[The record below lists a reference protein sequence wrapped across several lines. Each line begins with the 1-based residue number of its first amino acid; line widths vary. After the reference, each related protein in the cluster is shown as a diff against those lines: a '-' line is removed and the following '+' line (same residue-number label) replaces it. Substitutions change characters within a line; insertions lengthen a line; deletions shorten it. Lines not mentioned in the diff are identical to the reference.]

1 MTVTYS
7 REVFT
12 STGTSGIFL
21 KLLTRWQG
29 SIYKLIW
36 HDLLIYIVIYYIL
49 SCVYRFALDAESKDR
64 EWVIIPCNVQYFMA

>member
-1 MTVTYS
+1 MTVSYS

-36 HDLLIYIVIYYIL
+36 HDLLIYVSLYYLL
-49 SCVYRFALDAESKDR
+49 SCTYRFALDEGSQLIK
-64 EWVIIPCNVQYFMA
+64 VVVVLYSF